1 MIEIEKAFFYDGDE
15 MTAEILQ
22 GFIEKHRQ
30 NCLRYEELH
39 RLYQGFHDIL
49 YTPDKPNFKPD
60 NRLVANYAKYIVDTF
75 NGYFM
80 GIPVKTSHD
89 EEAVS
94 AFIQAFE
101 SRMDIDDLNAEI
113 SKKTSIFGH
122 CYELLYTDED
132 GQVGS
137 AYIEPSEA
145 FIIYDMSIRE
155 RPLYGVRYQMMEHG
169 ARGSISDEEKIIYFD
184 TDDKGKIVFED
195 EEVDHYFGEV
205 PLIEY
210 VENEERQGAFEN
222 VETLINAYNKA
233 ISEKANDVD
242 YFADAYMKILG
253 SLVDRETL
261 ESIRD
266 NRIINMRAPDTTNLV
281 VEFMDKPDGD
291 ETQENLINRLEM
303 LIFNIS
309 MVANINDKDF
319 GASSGIALRYK
330 LQSMSNLANTKE
342 RKFTKGFRRR
352 YRLIAGLVNTPIYPE
367 DVYGLNFMYTRN
379 TPANLLEEAQT
390 ANLLTNL
397 VSDETALNT
406 LSVVGDVKAEL
417 ERIKDEAAPLPLYDE
432 DFER

>member
-1 MIEIEKAFFYDGDE
+1 MEELSKVFYFDGEE
-15 MTAEILQ
+15 MTPEILAE
-22 GFIEKHRQ
+22 FIAQHRALVQ
-30 NCLRYEELH
+30 RYEELH
-39 RLYQGFHDIL
+39 KMYRGEHKIL
-49 YTPDKPNFKPD
+49 SAEDKSPFKPD
-60 NRLVANYAKYIVDTF
+60 NRLVANHAKYIVDTF

-89 EEAVS
+89 SESISE
-94 AFIQAFE
+94 FIQDFE

-113 SKKTSIFGH
+113 AKKTSVYGH
-122 CYELLYTDED
+122 CFELLYLDENAE
-132 GQVGS
+132 VGT
-137 AYIEPSEA
+137 AYLEPMEA
-145 FIIYDMSIRE
+145 FMIYDTSIRE
-155 RPLYGVRYQMMEHG
+155 RIRYGVRYQVSDDKMV
-169 ARGSISDEEKIIYFD
+169 GSISDDEKIRYFE
-184 TDDKGKIVFED
+184 TSDDGDIVFTEQKPNF
-195 EEVDHYFGEV
+195 FGEV

-253 SLVDRETL
+253 AELDDETMMR
-261 ESIRD
+261 IRD
-266 NRIINMRAPDTTNLV
+266 NRIINMRAPDVDLI

-291 ETQENLINRLEM
+291 ATQEHLINRLET
-303 LIFNIS
+303 LIFNLS

-352 YRLIAGLVNTPIYPE
+352 YRLIAVLANTAIAPE
-367 DVYGLNFMYTRN
+367 DLAGLHFIFTRN

-390 ANLLTNL
+390 ANLLTGL
-397 VSDETALNT
+397 VSDETALNS
-406 LSVVGDVKAEL
+406 LSIIKDAKAEMK
-417 ERIKDEAAPLPLYDE
+417 RIQEEEAPLPTFDAEMNADE
-432 DFER
+432 